1 MKEEQRNRMRE
12 MAHKY
17 LDMGFS
23 VFPAGRDK
31 KPLIKWV
38 KYQKERTTH
47 KQIEEWFKQWPDMNV
62 GIATGALSGIV
73 VIDVEAGGSI
83 DGFPS
88 TVTAQTGGK
97 GWHLLY
103 KYPGYEVRNSTRIT
117 ELTDVRA
124 DGGYIL
130 AVPSISD
137 KGPYEW
143 IKAPW
148 EVEMAK
154 YPSEIINSLN

>member
-1 MKEEQRNRMRE
+1 MTNEQRNKMRE
-12 MAHKY
+12 AAHKY

-23 VFPAGRDK
+23 VFPVGADK

-38 KYQKERTTH
+38 KYQIERTTH
-47 KQIEEWFKQWPDMNV
+47 KQIEEWFKLFPNINL

-73 VIDVEAGGSI
+73 AIDVEAGGSI

-103 KYPGYEVRNSTRIT
+103 RYPGYEVRNSTRIA
-117 ELTDVRA
+117 ELTDVRG

-148 EVEMAK
+148 EVEMAE
-154 YPSEIINSLN
+154 YPDALIKSLK